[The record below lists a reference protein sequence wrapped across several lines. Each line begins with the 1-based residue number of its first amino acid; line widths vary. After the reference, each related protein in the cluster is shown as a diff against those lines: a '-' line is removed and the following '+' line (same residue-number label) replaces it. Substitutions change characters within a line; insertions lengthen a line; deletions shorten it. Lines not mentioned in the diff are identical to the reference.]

1 MYIYRDELPIQEVFF
16 KLYLFKTT
24 FSLCPVEDQQCN
36 NLTAGPIIKEFWK
49 CYILHLPLT
58 DLKCSLLIF
67 QRRSLMVKNNCISK
81 IQMKDLCSCLK
92 ENIYECSIAYEY
104 LINIISP

>member
-1 MYIYRDELPIQEVFF
+1 MCMYIYRDELPIQEVFF

-67 QRRSLMVKNNCISK
+67 QRRSLMVKNNCISLFGHK
-81 IQMKDLCSCLK
+81 FLVRSSC
-92 ENIYECSIAYEY
+92 
-104 LINIISP
+104 